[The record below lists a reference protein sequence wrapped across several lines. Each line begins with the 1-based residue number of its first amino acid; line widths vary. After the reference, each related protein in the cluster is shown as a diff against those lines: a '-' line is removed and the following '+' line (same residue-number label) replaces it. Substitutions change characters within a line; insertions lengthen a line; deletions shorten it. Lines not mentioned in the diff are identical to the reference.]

1 MSTETPAAP
10 LTAAQ
15 RRVLER
21 VDDPCLTSREQADAV
36 KNGGNCFLTA
46 CPGAGKTRTVGLR
59 LVYHAAF
66 HPDDSV
72 AAVSHTNTA
81 IDAIHDAARE
91 LTAIPDHYWVG
102 TLHSFLLRYVVSP
115 FGHLYMG
122 CTDRPQIAGEDR
134 DWPDDIPDVPAHD
147 DYPGCRVKA
156 WKFDVH
162 VGGRLTYQR
171 PSDWPQPLTEDVIVA
186 GLTEWAKDTK
196 QAYWKR
202 GLLSFSDVL
211 WVAYRVL
218 HLHPQLAK
226 AIAARID
233 ELIVD
238 EVQDTAELQ
247 LECIEFLRAQA
258 THPRLVIVGDLGQAV
273 YEWAGATPAR
283 LRQFAVDQMLETLP
297 LTVNYRSSTRI
308 CAVAHRF
315 WTRPDPDRAGGK
327 HASAA
332 EPPVLWRWERNKQPE
347 LVERFRE
354 RLARAAIPK
363 RQAAVLAWTNTL
375 VDRLNG
381 RKGSDRPV
389 GSWLLRVL
397 GAAAVERDERM
408 GPTGD
413 TFRRLDRA
421 VAFVA
426 LGSGRPTNSTH
437 EQRERIRTAS
447 AQLLGDLP
455 TVEGELRAWNL
466 SARDVLG
473 AAAMAVPDGPPQ

>member
-1 MSTETPAAP
+1 MHRVPARASDAPAARH
-10 LTAAQ
+10 
-15 RRVLER
+15 RRR
-21 VDDPCLTSREQADAV
+21 PRSGCLR
-36 KNGGNCFLTA
+36 
-46 CPGAGKTRTVGLR
+46 
-59 LVYHAAF
+59 
-66 HPDDSV
+66 
-72 AAVSHTNTA
+72 
-81 IDAIHDAARE
+81 
-91 LTAIPDHYWVG
+91 
-102 TLHSFLLRYVVSP
+102 
-115 FGHLYMG
+115 
-122 CTDRPQIAGEDR
+122 
-134 DWPDDIPDVPAHD
+134 
-147 DYPGCRVKA
+147 
-156 WKFDVH
+156 
-162 VGGRLTYQR
+162 VGGRDASAAAPVRGR
-171 PSDWPQPLTEDVIVA
+171 PDA
-186 GLTEWAKDTK
+186 GNAAAHRQL
-196 QAYWKR
+196 
-202 GLLSFSDVL
+202 
-211 WVAYRVL
+211 
-218 HLHPQLAK
+218 PQLDAH
-226 AIAARID
+226 
-233 ELIVD
+233 
-238 EVQDTAELQ
+238 
-247 LECIEFLRAQA
+247 LRGCPPLLY
-258 THPRLVIVGDLGQAV
+258 TPGPR
-273 YEWAGATPAR
+273 PR
-283 LRQFAVDQMLETLP
+283 R
-297 LTVNYRSSTRI
+297 
-308 CAVAHRF
+308 
-315 WTRPDPDRAGGK
+315 GK

-466 SARDVLG
+466 SARDV
-473 AAAMAVPDGPPQ
+473 